1 MKRLWE
7 FIRRYWLDVF
17 TMKMSVS
24 IISVILL
31 ISGVLLC
38 ISYLFFMN
46 NISVQAEKSSV
57 LRLREIVN
65 MVENNLSYAD
75 GIATSLAV
83 SREARNL
90 SAIEYLDDVDR
101 IEAVRS
107 MSEQLRLQKFSNS
120 LIHSLYLYYPDAGV
134 VVYDALYQASDVD
147 DVENISFQEED
158 PVFCTPHARF
168 SHYTDAGYQDLL
180 KIVKPLAYESG
191 YVVVNLSAAELSGY
205 LEGLKISNEELI
217 WLSDKN
223 GNVVLEDRVMPA
235 DLQIG
240 HTTWQGKDYIVVEQ
254 TGEFT
259 KWRFRLAIPF
269 ESFCWNYG
277 SIQLF
282 IPIFSLVLLFGS
294 VVSGLFITLRIS
306 RPVNRLYYSVTENQ
320 EIKQDHFKYLLSSY
334 EKLWPM
340 SLKLQEEMG
349 FLNLLLRA
357 PSENGAKVSNF
368 QKLLPYCEFRV
379 LAIDLSVSKVTGGE
393 FFQIMPC
400 FQLIRD
406 AFSGMGKVLKFRIVQ
421 VEPHRL
427 AVIVNFDPSVLTV
440 DEMVPMFSDLVVSIH
455 EEVGV
460 SVNVG
465 VSDPKQSITDLYVAF
480 QEALKALEYRFLTGS
495 NALILFSDIG
505 LPHFSLVSYP
515 SGLEQ
520 ELLDHLRMGN
530 RTKTQE
536 IFKEI
541 QEFTEKVE
549 GVHPAFSRMVAASM
563 MSAVR
568 QLAFR
573 LMPESQAEMACER
586 ALKHQENLWGST
598 EELCEEILVFI
609 QNMKKNKNETVA
621 QRILS
626 YIQEH
631 FAEELTVESI
641 SRVFGIST
649 SYCYRILQEQKQIS
663 PMRYISQVR
672 VDQAAQR
679 LKNSQDPVKKI
690 AVDCG
695 FESLQIFYRQFKN
708 IKGVSPSNYRR
719 TSRSEKE

>member
-38 ISYLFFMN
+38 VSYLFFMN
-46 NISVQAEKSSV
+46 NISVQAEKSSM

-65 MVENNLSYAD
+65 MVEENLSYAD
-75 GIATSLAV
+75 GIATSLSV
-83 SREARNL
+83 SKEARNL

-101 IEAVRS
+101 IAAVRS

-134 VVYDALYQASDVD
+134 VVCDALYRASDVD
-147 DVENISFQEED
+147 DVQNLSFQEED
-158 PVFCTPHARF
+158 PVYPTPHARF

-180 KIVKPLAYESG
+180 KIVKPLTYQNG
-191 YVVVNLSAAELSGY
+191 YVVVNLSAEKLSSY
-205 LEGLKISNEELI
+205 LDRLKISEDELI
-217 WLSDKN
+217 WLSDKD
-223 GNVVLEDRVMPA
+223 GETVLEDKVMPA
-235 DLQIG
+235 DLQTG
-240 HTTWQGKDYIVVEQ
+240 RTTWQGKEYILVEQ
-254 TGEFT
+254 TGLFT
-259 KWRFRLAIPF
+259 KWKFCLAIPF

-282 IPIFSLVLLFGS
+282 IPILSLALLFGS

-320 EIKQDHFKYLLSSY
+320 GNKQDHLKYLLSSY
-334 EKLWPM
+334 EELWPK

-349 FLNLLLRA
+349 MLNLLLRA
-357 PSENGAKVSNF
+357 PSEQDGKWSDLR
-368 QKLLPYCEFRV
+368 KLLPYGGFWV
-379 LAIDLSVSKVTGGE
+379 LAIDLSESKVTGGE
-393 FFQIMPC
+393 FLQTMPC
-400 FQLIRD
+400 LQLIRE
-406 AFSGMGKVLKFRIVQ
+406 AFSGGGKALKFRIVQ
-421 VEPHRL
+421 VEPHRM
-427 AVIVNFDPSVLTV
+427 AVIVNFDLSVWKA

-455 EEVGV
+455 EELGI
-460 SVNVG
+460 SVNIG
-465 VSDPKQSITDLYVAF
+465 VSDVKQSIKDLYVAF

-495 NALILFSDIG
+495 NALILFGDIG
-505 LPHFSLVSYP
+505 LSNFSLVSYP

-530 RTKTQE
+530 RNKTQE
-536 IFKEI
+536 TLKQI

-573 LMPESQAEMACER
+573 LMPESEAEAACDR
-586 ALKHQENLWGST
+586 ALKNQENLWIPT

-609 QNMKKNKNETVA
+609 QDMKKNKNETVA

-631 FAEELTVESI
+631 YAEELTVESI

-672 VDQAAQR
+672 VDQAAWR
-679 LKNSQDPVKKI
+679 LRNTQDSVKKI
-690 AVDCG
+690 AKDCG
-695 FESLQIFYRQFKN
+695 FESLQIFYRQFKHIN
-708 IKGVSPSNYRR
+708 GVSPSNYRR
-719 TSRSEKE
+719 TNEKNA